1 MSSSTLTTINNQLT
15 VYGYSISMILG
26 NIGNVFIV
34 MIFHRQR
41 QSACAIYLICS
52 AVMNIV
58 YLTFDGIA
66 TIFMFYYPNETT
78 RVIIFCK
85 MYKYFLYIFGQE
97 GKTMI
102 VSACID
108 RFLITSSRVDFR
120 AFSTPKRA
128 KYLIF
133 FSLIFWSLST
143 IHVPIMIGVFN
154 GQCTT
159 SGVYSIIY
167 SAYTIMFVS
176 LIPTITSAIFGYLTY
191 LNMRQIHNR
200 VHPFVQNAVN
210 TNIFFQRKD
219 RDLLIIVIAEVVIYF
234 LTTALFPLI
243 LIEMLITEYVMPNKS
258 FQYLQIEIFIVNIA
272 VFLLFINSAAP
283 FYTYLISSKSF
294 RRDFKQ
300 LIIKSYLKLTRQ
312 TPVETVPRIDPTLTR
327 RETRV

>member
-1 MSSSTLTTINNQLT
+1 MSASTLTNFENGLT
-15 VYGYSISMILG
+15 VYGYAISMILG

-41 QSACAIYLICS
+41 HSACAIYLICA
-52 AVMNIV
+52 AVMNNI
-58 YLTFDGIA
+58 YLTYDGIA

-78 RVIIFCK
+78 RVNIFCK
-85 MYKYFLYIFGQE
+85 IYKYILYTFGQE

-102 VSACID
+102 VFACID
-108 RFLITSSRVDFR
+108 RFLITSSRASFR

-133 FSLIFWSLST
+133 FSLMFWALSN

-159 SGVYSIIY
+159 HGVYSIVY
-167 SAYTIMFVS
+167 SVYTIMFVS

-191 LNMRQIHNR
+191 RNMKQLQMR
-200 VHPFVQNAVN
+200 VHPGVQHTVN
-210 TNIFFQRKD
+210 TNVAVQRRD

-243 LIEMLITEYVMPNKS
+243 LIEMLISQYVMPNKS
-258 FQYLQIEIFIVNIA
+258 LQYSQIEVLMVNIA
-272 VFLLFINSAAP
+272 IFLLFINTAAP

-294 RRDFKQ
+294 RREFKQ
-300 LIIKSYLKLTRQ
+300 LIINSYLKLTRQ
-312 TPVETVPRIDPTLTR
+312 TPAEIVSRTNRTVTQ